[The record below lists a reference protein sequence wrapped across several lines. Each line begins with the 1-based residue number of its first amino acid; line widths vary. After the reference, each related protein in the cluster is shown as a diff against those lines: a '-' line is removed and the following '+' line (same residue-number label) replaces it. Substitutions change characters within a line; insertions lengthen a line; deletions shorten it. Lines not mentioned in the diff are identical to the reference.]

1 MCGANP
7 APRMKNESMR
17 ILLIDTAY
25 LGDLV
30 LATPL
35 VRAAAEHSSEGR
47 VDIMTSPAGA
57 PVLEDHPLVGS
68 MYVFHKRDSQRGI
81 AGMRAAIAWIRGRA
95 PQATIMPRRSLRTL
109 LVARAA
115 GVPCRI
121 GFDHGFS
128 RLLLTHPVPFR
139 ESLHQVER
147 NLELMRPLGV
157 RPSSTGKPG
166 HPLEVFPS
174 QRDREVV
181 DDWLGRNGLQHPGSF
196 FAMAPGSVWTT
207 KRWPTQR
214 FAQLAV
220 GLGVEKPVLIIGGR
234 EEKALAAA
242 MMASLPAAL
251 SGSVHDATGLFTA
264 AGSVHLLRH
273 AAVLI
278 SNDSGALHLGQ
289 AAGIPLVAIYGPTAP
304 SLGYAPRGEGHAL
317 LGRDD
322 LACRPCGRH
331 GAMHCPQSHW
341 RCMLDLEVAEVLA
354 AVARVARE
362 AA

>member
-1 MCGANP
+1 
-7 APRMKNESMR
+7 MKNEPMR
-17 ILLIDTAY
+17 ILIIDTAY

-35 VRAAAEHSSEGR
+35 VRAAAEHSSEGK

-57 PVLEDHPLVGS
+57 QVLEHHPLVGS
-68 MYVFHKRDSQRGI
+68 MYVLDKRGRQRGI
-81 AGMRAAIAWIRGRA
+81 AGMRSAIAWIRGRA
-95 PQATIMPRRSLRTL
+95 PGTAIMPRRSLRSL
-109 LVARAA
+109 LVARVA

-121 GFDHGFS
+121 GFNHTLA
-128 RLLLTHPVPFR
+128 RVLLTDPVPF
-139 ESLHQVER
+139 SVNLHQVER

-157 RPSSTGKPG
+157 HPSQTGKAG

-174 QRDREVV
+174 PADQEEV
-181 DDWLGRNGLQHPGSF
+181 DDWLTGRGLGQARSF
-196 FAMAPGSVWTT
+196 FALAPGSVWTT
-207 KRWPTQR
+207 KRWPPQR
-214 FAQLAV
+214 FARVAAGLAPR
-220 GLGVEKPVLIIGGR
+220 KPIVLIGGR
-234 EEKALAAA
+234 DEKELAASI
-242 MMASLPAAL
+242 MALMPAAL
-251 SGSVHDATGLFTA
+251 AGAVHDATGLFSA

-273 AAVLI
+273 AAVLV

-304 SLGYAPRGEGHAL
+304 SLGYAPRGEEHAL

-322 LACRPCGRH
+322 LPCRPCGRH
-331 GAMHCPQSHW
+331 GAMQCPQTHW

-354 AVARVARE
+354 AAERVAGE

>member
-1 MCGANP
+1 MCGAN
-7 APRMKNESMR
+7 RRFSMKNESMR

-35 VRAAAEHSSEGR
+35 VRAAAEHSSEGQ

-57 PVLEDHPLVGS
+57 QVLEHHPLVGS
-68 MYVFHKRDSQRGI
+68 MYVLHKRGKQRGI
-81 AGMRAAIAWIRGRA
+81 AGLRAAIAWIRGRA
-95 PQATIMPRRSLRTL
+95 PQTTIMPRRSLRSL
-109 LVARAA
+109 LVARLA

-121 GFDHGFS
+121 GFDHGLA
-128 RLLLTHPVPFR
+128 RMLLTHPVPFQKT
-139 ESLHQVER
+139 LHQVER

-157 RPSSTGKPG
+157 QPSSTGKPG

-174 QRDREVV
+174 QRDRQEV
-181 DDWLGRNGLQHPGSF
+181 DAWLHGNDLQHPGSF
-196 FAMAPGSVWTT
+196 FALAPGSVWTT
-207 KRWPTQR
+207 KRWPAQR
-214 FAQLAV
+214 FAQVAVALAA
-220 GLGVEKPVLIIGGR
+220 EKPVLIIGGR
-234 EEKALAAA
+234 DEKDLGASIL
-242 MMASLPAAL
+242 ASLPAAL
-251 SGSVHDATGLFTA
+251 AGAVHDATGLFTA

-317 LGRDD
+317 LGRND
-322 LACRPCGRH
+322 LPCRPCGRH
-331 GAMHCPQSHW
+331 GATHCPQSHW

-354 AVARVARE
+354 AASRIARE